1 MSMHPRGCRH
11 GSVRERHCDSRIAPP
26 SLIGLSSVREV
37 TSLIGP
43 GRGRRRKRIVSVA
56 SLAPQASTVAAALT
70 SARGIEPHG
79 SRPRSAVKEFD
90 HGESTTGPADQT
102 AVQGAWLRSAGDQ
115 PRQNATEARKRH
127 LGEQG
132 RQGNIKQ
139 NTTTK
144 ATSRTGDAN
153 PRPRTSG
160 SANSNATRL
169 SCGLSAS
176 PNRGRRASS
185 MTLDTTSG

>member
-1 MSMHPRGCRH
+1 MAK
-11 GSVRERHCDSRIAPP
+11 APP
-26 SLIGLSSVREV
+26 VPPTKPQSKGPCSAPQV
-37 TSLIGP
+37 TSQ
-43 GRGRRRKRIVSVA
+43 GRTR
-56 SLAPQASTVAAALT
+56 
-70 SARGIEPHG
+70 
-79 SRPRSAVKEFD
+79 
-90 HGESTTGPADQT
+90 
-102 AVQGAWLRSAGDQ
+102 
-115 PRQNATEARKRH
+115 TEARKRH